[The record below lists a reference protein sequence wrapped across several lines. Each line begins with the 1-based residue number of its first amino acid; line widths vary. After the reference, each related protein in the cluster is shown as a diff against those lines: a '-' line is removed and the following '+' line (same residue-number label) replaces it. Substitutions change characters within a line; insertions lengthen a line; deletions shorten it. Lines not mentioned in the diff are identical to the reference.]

1 MNKFILKFSDF
12 ILNESNKQTNLS
24 NNYELFE
31 GYGEGKPTS
40 FLEHTK
46 DRLRDKIKYFAI
58 DDESSVNSIVEN
70 SNSYILAAKN
80 VLLGLDDSES
90 SNTFLKSISDLAIGA
105 ITIAA
110 AVTTIILT
118 KKLKYGQ
125 LLKNLVSKFKV
136 YNPDIVKNEI
146 ILIENNIEKL
156 RSGID
161 KFQDE
166 MLNFILQS
174 KNPNVLKYQTN
185 IQTFSQEL
193 DKMRSSVNQMEGFL
207 KNDLNKVKDLESLYK
222 SISNFKSSFADL
234 QSKFGKGLENFSKKI
249 DNSINDFLKPI
260 ERGNT
265 LISTRF
271 EKIVNNLDKITN
283 RVKSN
288 IPKDVIKPDD
298 VFIEY
303 AKAKGLNLK
312 TSKPSSIVDKKIKA
326 FFGGSSAI
334 TGIGTIYLL
343 LNNPSLTEIF
353 DDENP
358 EMKRVSDLLKNSSET
373 KELYAELIR
382 DNTQNFN
389 DNLGLNLDTMKFK
402 DNKYKNQLGTYI
414 CYWLADIILERM
426 QISKAL
432 TVSELVNE
440 IKNEDI

>member
-31 GYGEGKPTS
+31 GYGVGKVAS
-40 FLEHTK
+40 FVEHAK
-46 DRLRDKIKYFAI
+46 DRLKDKIKYFAI
-58 DDESSVNSIVEN
+58 DDESSVNLIVEN
-70 SNSYILAAKN
+70 SNSYILSAKN

-125 LLKNLVSKFKV
+125 ILKNIVLKSKVFK
-136 YNPDIVKNEI
+136 PEIVTKEI
-146 ILIENNIEKL
+146 SVIENNIEKL
-156 RSGID
+156 KSGFD

-185 IQTFSQEL
+185 VQTFSQEL
-193 DKMRSSVNQMEGFL
+193 DKMRDVINKMENVL
-207 KNDLNKVKDLESLYK
+207 KNDLNKVQDFESLYK
-222 SISNFKSSFADL
+222 SISKYKSKFADL
-234 QSKFGKGLENFSKKI
+234 QSRFGKGTENLSKQL
-249 DNSINDFLKPI
+249 DNSINDVLKPI
-260 ERGNT
+260 ERGNN

-271 EKIVNNLDKITN
+271 GKIVNDLDKFTN

-288 IPKDVIKPDD
+288 IPKDAIKPDD

-312 TSKPSSIVDKKIKA
+312 SSQPSPIVDKKIKA
-326 FFGGSSAI
+326 YFGTSSAI
-334 TGIGTIYLL
+334 TGGGSIYLL

-358 EMKRVSDLLKNSSET
+358 EMKRVSDLLKNTSET

-382 DNTQNFN
+382 NNTQNF
-389 DNLGLNLDTMKFK
+389 DEDLGLDLKTMKFK
-402 DNKYKNQLGTYI
+402 DNKYENQLGTYI

-432 TVSELVNE
+432 TISELVNE
-440 IKNEDI
+440 IQNEDI